1 VFHRP
6 YKDLSFQE
14 SFQMIKL
21 LIGNCL
27 VHLAEVAHVDTVR
40 VECLGEGLTVS
51 GYSLDSLEVTH
62 QLRDRLVHKELG
74 EFFN

>member
-6 YKDLSFQE
+6 DYNLSLQE

-27 VHLAEVAHVDTVR
+27 IDLAEVAHVDTVR

-51 GYSLDSLEVTH
+51 GHSLDSLQVTH

>member
-6 YKDLSFQE
+6 HKDLSFQE

-21 LIGNCL
+21 LISNSL
-27 VHLAEVAHVDTVR
+27 IDLAEVAHVDTVR
-40 VECLGEGLTVS
+40 VKCLGEGLTVS

-62 QLRDRLVHKELG
+62 QFGDRLVHKELG
-74 EFFN
+74 KFFN